1 LCSVFVGCGLAS
13 YGSGSG
19 AGVGAMIGAVVGFS
33 GSSIIGFFPIW
44 ILIVVIVLVFAAWFV
59 FRGRYESMGARLVLY
74 LLLYIAF
81 ASFAVS
87 AVAGGMGYTTGG
99 LSDNPDEWFSPPDED
114 SFLDGIPII
123 GETADTAAMVASFLA
138 CVFTVMFWNIDPEI
152 FPWFANVVL
161 IKVPLIGLIGAI
173 VELIL
178 P

>member
-1 LCSVFVGCGLAS
+1 
-13 YGSGSG
+13 
-19 AGVGAMIGAVVGFS
+19 
-33 GSSIIGFFPIW
+33 
-44 ILIVVIVLVFAAWFV
+44 
-59 FRGRYESMGARLVLY
+59 MGARLVLS

-87 AVAGGMGYTTGG
+87 AVAVGMGYTTGG
-99 LSDNPDEWFSPPDED
+99 LSDNPDGWFSPPDED

-138 CVFTVMFWNIDPEI
+138 SVFTVMVWNIDPEI

-161 IKVPLIGLIGAI
+161 IKIPLIGLIGAI